1 LKQER
6 TENQHLIR
14 LVSPKGN
21 WNGNMKSSDTALDA
35 PVIVGPGR
43 VGRSLAAALPAAE
56 LRGRCDSVDDLS
68 GRVVLLCVPDSEI
81 GNVARRIG
89 ASGAVPAL
97 AGHTSGAT
105 SLEALSDC
113 GAEGRFSVHPLQTV
127 PDGSTDLQGCPAAVA
142 GDSGDA
148 LEFARGMAA
157 AAGMTAFEISE
168 TDRVAYHAAASIASN
183 FLITVEQTAAEIL
196 GGISV
201 ENPRQV
207 LEPLVR
213 RSLENWIDRGSSA
226 LTGPIARGD
235 ESTVEAHR
243 QVLAERWPELLDFYD
258 STADRTRSVAMS
270 AGTS

>member
-1 LKQER
+1 
-6 TENQHLIR
+6 
-14 LVSPKGN
+14 
-21 WNGNMKSSDTALDA
+21 
-35 PVIVGPGR
+35 
-43 VGRSLAAALPAAE
+43 
-56 LRGRCDSVDDLS
+56 
-68 GRVVLLCVPDSEI
+68 
-81 GNVARRIG
+81 
-89 ASGAVPAL
+89 
-97 AGHTSGAT
+97 
-105 SLEALSDC
+105 
-113 GAEGRFSVHPLQTV
+113 
-127 PDGSTDLQGCPAAVA
+127 
-142 GDSGDA
+142 
-148 LEFARGMAA
+148 
-157 AAGMTAFEISE
+157 
-168 TDRVAYHAAASIASN
+168 
-183 FLITVEQTAAEIL
+183 VEQTAAEIL